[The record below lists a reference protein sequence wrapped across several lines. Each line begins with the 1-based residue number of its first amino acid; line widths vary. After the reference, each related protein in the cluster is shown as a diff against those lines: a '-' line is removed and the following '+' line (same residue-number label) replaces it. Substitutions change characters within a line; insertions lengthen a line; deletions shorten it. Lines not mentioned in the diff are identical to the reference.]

1 MINWVFFFSY
11 FKGGQIND
19 FLSHIYWSF
28 FIKSY
33 FSYSLVSGLVILYI
47 IYQSESVIKVSLYTI
62 YLYSLISSFLIF
74 IAVIIFYSCYEYPL
88 RKIFKTLKIR
98 KSYINL
104 DDAELYEYE
113 NEDEYLK

>member
-1 MINWVFFFSY
+1 MS
-11 FKGGQIND
+11 
-19 FLSHIYWSF
+19 IYN
-28 FIKSY
+28 I
-33 FSYSLVSGLVILYI
+33 ILYSSISI
-47 IYQSESVIKVSLYTI
+47 IYVLV
-62 YLYSLISSFLIF
+62 F
-74 IAVIIFYSCYEYPL
+74 VIIFYICYEYPF